1 MQKSHSAGMSIVDM
15 AIRDISR
22 HHDKRMRRI
31 LKKEIDS
38 AAKDYADD
46 VDKAVHWEKQSE
58 KVRAQRR
65 AAEVKTEQ
73 HQAKTKRIAKRQK
86 NGWLDL
92 F

>member
-1 MQKSHSAGMSIVDM
+1 MSIVDM

-22 HHDKRMRRI
+22 HHDQRLRRV

-46 VDKAVHWEKQSE
+46 IEKSVHWEKQSE

-65 AAEVKTEQ
+65 AAEMTAEQ
-73 HQAKTKRIAKRQK
+73 KHAKKKQIAKRQK

>member
-1 MQKSHSAGMSIVDM
+1 M

-22 HHDKRMRRI
+22 HHDERLRRV
-31 LKKEIDS
+31 LKKEVDS

-46 VDKAVHWEKQSE
+46 IDKAVHWEKQSE

-65 AAEVKTEQ
+65 AAELKAEQ
-73 HQAKTKRIAKRQK
+73 AQAKKKRIRKRQK